1 MLELQAILQPHFL
14 VIEKLKS
21 RHGLLFPCAYVLFTN
36 MHWLQKYSVKK
47 QICLKSFLKNKYIHE
62 FVLFCYYGH
71 QKRKQER
78 IKTIAEY

>member
-1 MLELQAILQPHFL
+1 MVCCFPVPTYFLQTCTDI
-14 VIEKLKS
+14 
-21 RHGLLFPCAYVLFTN
+21 
-36 MHWLQKYSVKK
+36 QKYSVKK

-62 FVLFCYYGH
+62 FILFCYYGH

>member
-1 MLELQAILQPHFL
+1 MVCCFPVPKYFLQTCTD
-14 VIEKLKS
+14 V
-21 RHGLLFPCAYVLFTN
+21 
-36 MHWLQKYSVKK
+36 QKYSVKK

-78 IKTIAEY
+78 I